1 MSEGDAPRFS
11 LGAMAKR
18 WPIIGFLT
26 RVYAKAQADNVL
38 DGAAALAFYFIFA
51 IFPAM
56 IFLMALVPY
65 LPIPRVGEAIMNFL
79 AQALPSGATSL
90 FADVVQEVTGK
101 RSGGLLSIGLV
112 VALWSASTGMYAV
125 MQQLNIVYEVDEQR
139 PFVRAR
145 ATALGLTL
153 LFGVLVLAAFSLVV
167 LGGVIETWL
176 GDRFGLSEALLM
188 LFQIFR
194 WVVIVLALMLAF
206 SVVFYVGPNRNQG
219 FRFFSAGTVVAM
231 TLLIAASYGFSVYT
245 THFSSYS
252 AIYGSIGAVII
263 LILWLYIVGLVLLIG
278 AEINAALERGA
289 KSAQTATGTP
299 SH

>member
-1 MSEGDAPRFS
+1 MNDGDAPRSS

-18 WPIIGFLT
+18 LPIIRFVA

-65 LPIPRVGEAIMNFL
+65 LPIPRVDEAIMNFL
-79 AQALPSGATSL
+79 AQALPSGATSV
-90 FADVVQEVTGK
+90 FADVVQEVTGE
-101 RSGGLLSIGLV
+101 RSGGLLSIGLI

-176 GDRFGLSEALLM
+176 GDRFGLGESLLL

-206 SVVFYVGPNRNQG
+206 SVVFYAGPNRNQD

-245 THFSSYS
+245 THFGSYS

-263 LILWLYIVGLVLLIG
+263 LILSLYIVGLVLLIG
-278 AEINAALERGA
+278 GEINAALERDA

-299 SH
+299 SQ